1 MKNKQ
6 YIRLVFV
13 VLLCVFGMFHS
24 LKAQDMPI
32 PIETQV
38 KIFKK
43 IFQFNLS
50 FRNQRVTV
58 IVAYSR
64 LSAGIKDDIVAAF
77 KEQGFPA
84 RAVPSKDL
92 EKYISKARAVYIAP
106 GVSAVDKLCK
116 ENGVLSITG
125 VPSMVQSGKASVGL
139 GTQNGK
145 PRIFIHKTQSIE
157 ENQELSDNLLRL
169 AKVIQ

>member
-1 MKNKQ
+1 MTHTK
-6 YIRLVFV
+6 YIRICA
-13 VLLCVFGMFHS
+13 LLLFFVFGLLTS
-24 LKAQDMPI
+24 AKAQDMPI

-50 FRNQRVTV
+50 FRNKRVTV

-64 LSAGIKDDIVAAF
+64 LSAGIKDEIVAAF

-145 PRIFIHKTQSIE
+145 PRIFIHKTQSLE

-169 AKVIQ
+169 ARVIQ

>member
-1 MKNKQ
+1 
-6 YIRLVFV
+6 
-13 VLLCVFGMFHS
+13 
-24 LKAQDMPI
+24 MPI

-50 FRNQRVTV
+50 FRNTRVTV

-64 LSAGIKDDIVAAF
+64 LSAGIKDEIVQAF
-77 KEQGFPA
+77 KEQGIPT
-84 RAVPSKDL
+84 RAVQSKDL

-116 ENGVLSITG
+116 EYGVLSITG

-169 AKVIQ
+169 ARVIQ